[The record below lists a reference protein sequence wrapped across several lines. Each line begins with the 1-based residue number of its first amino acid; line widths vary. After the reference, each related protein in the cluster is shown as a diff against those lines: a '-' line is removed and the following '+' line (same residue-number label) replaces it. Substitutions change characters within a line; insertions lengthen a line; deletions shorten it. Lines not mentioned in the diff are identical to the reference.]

1 MKPERLEMAGFAPF
15 RSATEIDFGGLDL
28 FALTGP
34 TGSGKSSVID
44 AITFAL
50 YGRVARYG
58 GRAVE
63 PVISLGAAEARVLF
77 EFTVEGVP
85 YTAARVVRR
94 RPHGGANVAEAR
106 LESKGVVLASGAD
119 EVGRHVEHLLGLGL
133 DHFNRSVVLP
143 QGEFAA
149 FLHDTPA
156 GQQALVKALLDMG
169 VLDEVRRLAGER
181 QRTAQALADSARTQL
196 DHLAD
201 ATAEAE
207 DQAGRRLATLE
218 AQVEPVGRA
227 EEQIQT
233 AQDQVRQRVE
243 ELKSIQ
249 EQQKLVGQVRVPDS
263 VARLAE
269 DLKVAR
275 ERLGRAQADE
285 GQATE
290 AVEKAAEG
298 AAGLPSRPEIEAMLQ
313 MRQHLSE
320 SEKKRE
326 AIDLGGL
333 DQEVVSATEAVG
345 QARSVREA
353 AAAAWE
359 EARTRHAAHA
369 LAMGLHAGDPC
380 PVCHR
385 PFDEE
390 PESSPADLDELKA
403 AVGSAERSVAEVESR
418 LRRAEQARAEAG
430 ATHAACVETIDD
442 LGRRLGDSPDEAELG
457 RLLEERSRIDS
468 EATDLENALKEARRR
483 VVDARAGLTTLET
496 RERQAWDDYSTARDR
511 LAALGPPAAGR
522 DDLDAAW
529 SELAGWA
536 RDQAQLLDARVG
548 ECEEQAKVAQADLEE
563 QRTRLAARLEE
574 LGVGGSGAASA
585 RLAAACATAAADLDR
600 VRERRSQRET
610 LEADLA
616 KFSQSGAIATALANH
631 LRAGNFVGWFLAEA
645 LATLVEGANSLLDDL
660 TRGAYSLALHDRSI
674 EVIDHRNADE
684 RRSVRSLSGGETF
697 LVSLAL
703 ALSLGEQLSNM
714 SQLGGSR
721 LEAIFLDE
729 GFGSLDAETLETVTS
744 VVTELA
750 ASGRVVGLVTH
761 VKDLGEQV
769 PVRFEI
775 RPGPGGSTIE
785 RIET

>member
-15 RSATEIDFGGLDL
+15 RSATEIDFGGLDI

-94 RPHGGANVAEAR
+94 NPRGGATVAEAR
-106 LESKGVVLASGAD
+106 LESGGAVLASGAD
-119 EVGRHVEHLLGLGL
+119 EVGRHVEQLLGLGL

-169 VLDEVRRLAGER
+169 VLDEVRRLAVER
-181 QRTAQALADSARTQL
+181 HRTAQALEDSARTQL

-201 ATAEAE
+201 ATGEAV
-207 DQAGRRLATLE
+207 DQAARRLATLE
-218 AQVEPVGRA
+218 DQLEPVGQA
-227 EEQIQT
+227 EEQIQA
-233 AQDQVRQRVE
+233 AQNEVRQRIE
-243 ELKSIQ
+243 ELKAVQ
-249 EQQKLVGQVRVPDS
+249 EQQQLVTKVRVPDS
-263 VARLAE
+263 VGRLAD
-269 DLKVAR
+269 DLKVGR
-275 ERLGRAQADE
+275 ERLSQAQADE
-285 GQATE
+285 DQAME
-290 AVEKAAEG
+290 AVEKAVEA
-298 AAGLPSRPEIEAMLQ
+298 AAGTPSRPELEAMLQ
-313 MRQHLSE
+313 MRQQLSE

-326 AIDLGGL
+326 AIDLVGL
-333 DQEVVSATEAVG
+333 DQEVASATEAVA
-345 QARSVREA
+345 QARSVRA
-353 AAAAWE
+353 GAAAAWE

-369 LAMGLHAGDPC
+369 LAVGLHAGDPC
-380 PVCHR
+380 PLCHR
-385 PFDEE
+385 PLADE
-390 PESSPADLDELKA
+390 PDDSPVDLDKLKA
-403 AVGSAERSVAEVESR
+403 AVGSAERSVAEAESL
-418 LRRAEQARAEAG
+418 LRRAEHARAEAG

-442 LGRRLGDSPDEAELG
+442 LGRRLGDAPGEPEIKG
-457 RLLEERSRIDS
+457 LLEERIRLDS
-468 EATDLENALKEARRR
+468 EATDLEKALKEARRR
-483 VVDARAGLTTLET
+483 VVDARAGLTTLEA
-496 RERQAWDDYSTARDR
+496 RERQAWDDYSAARDGV
-511 LAALGPPAAGR
+511 ATLGPPAAGR
-522 DDLDAAW
+522 DALDDAW
-529 SELAGWA
+529 SELAEWA
-536 RDQAQLLDARVG
+536 REQAQQLDARVG
-548 ECEEQAKVAQADLEE
+548 ACEEQAKLAQAELEE
-563 QRTRLAARLEE
+563 QRSRLAANLEE

-616 KFSQSGAIATALANH
+616 RFSQSGGVASALANH

-729 GFGSLDAETLETVTS
+729 GFGSLDAETLETVTA